1 MFIIP
6 LIGWRTA
13 GDMTVSL
20 SGAGVEGVVV
30 KVAIGD
36 GSWREVGEAGGGG
49 VVVGGPEVGRP
60 ALEVGGG
67 GAYLRVTNEK
77 FAIDQKKLFIAQKDL
92 RTFNDLPP
100 KRVVLFMSS
109 WKAEDIVAGRRV
121 GADGLIF

>member
-6 LIGWRTA
+6 LIGWGTA

-60 ALEVGGG
+60 TVEVGG
-67 GAYLRVTNEK
+67 GAYLQVTNEN
-77 FAIDQKKLFIAQKDL
+77 FAIVQKNCSLL
-92 RTFNDLPP
+92 
-100 KRVVLFMSS
+100 KR
-109 WKAEDIVAGRRV
+109 I
-121 GADGLIF
+121 

>member
-1 MFIIP
+1 
-6 LIGWRTA
+6 
-13 GDMTVSL
+13 MTVSL

-67 GAYLRVTNEK
+67 AYLRVTNEN
-77 FAIDQKKLFIAQKDL
+77 FAIVQKKLFIAQKDL

-121 GADGLIF
+121 GAD

>member
-1 MFIIP
+1 
-6 LIGWRTA
+6 
-13 GDMTVSL
+13 VSL

-67 GAYLRVTNEK
+67 GAYL
-77 FAIDQKKLFIAQKDL
+77 
-92 RTFNDLPP
+92 PP

-109 WKAEDIVAGRRV
+109 WKAEDIVAGWRV
-121 GADGLIF
+121 RAD

>member
-6 LIGWRTA
+6 SIGWGTA

-60 ALEVGGG
+60 ALEV
-67 GAYLRVTNEK
+67 
-77 FAIDQKKLFIAQKDL
+77 
-92 RTFNDLPP
+92 
-100 KRVVLFMSS
+100 VVVHTYESQMKTLQSS
-109 WKAEDIVAGRRV
+109 RKTVHCSKG
-121 GADGLIF
+121 FKNFQ

>member
-6 LIGWRTA
+6 LIGWETA

-49 VVVGGPEVGRP
+49 VVVGGP
-60 ALEVGGG
+60 
-67 GAYLRVTNEK
+67 
-77 FAIDQKKLFIAQKDL
+77 
-92 RTFNDLPP
+92 
-100 KRVVLFMSS
+100 
-109 WKAEDIVAGRRV
+109 
-121 GADGLIF
+121 

>member
-1 MFIIP
+1 M
-6 LIGWRTA
+6 
-13 GDMTVSL
+13 SL

-67 GAYLRVTNEK
+67 GANEN
-77 FAIDQKKLFIAQKDL
+77 FAIVQKNCSLL
-92 RTFNDLPP
+92 
-100 KRVVLFMSS
+100 KR
-109 WKAEDIVAGRRV
+109 I
-121 GADGLIF
+121 

>member
-6 LIGWRTA
+6 LIGWGTT
-13 GDMTVSL
+13 GDVTVSFV
-20 SGAGVEGVVV
+20 GAGVEGVVV

-67 GAYLRVTNEK
+67 GAYLRVANEN
-77 FAIDQKKLFIAQKDL
+77 FAIVQKNCSLL
-92 RTFNDLPP
+92 
-100 KRVVLFMSS
+100 KR
-109 WKAEDIVAGRRV
+109 I
-121 GADGLIF
+121 

>member
-1 MFIIP
+1 MIFLDEKPRFTFANFLQLFIQGP
-6 LIGWRTA
+6 PLTHSALIGWGTA

-67 GAYLRVTNEK
+67 GAYLRVANEN
-77 FAIDQKKLFIAQKDL
+77 FAIVQKNCSLL
-92 RTFNDLPP
+92 
-100 KRVVLFMSS
+100 KR
-109 WKAEDIVAGRRV
+109 I
-121 GADGLIF
+121 